1 MRSIVCSAIAALLLA
16 CPGARAQVERVV
28 VKIDGLSCAFCAYGL
43 EKKLHK
49 VEGVG
54 TLEIKVDE
62 GLALIAAKKGQ
73 ALSVVALERAVKDGG
88 FTPGPVSLTVR
99 GRLVDRAGATIL
111 SVTEGEMALRV
122 EDGEKLQALWQALDA
137 EQEVRL
143 TGSVARA
150 DAAADESEL
159 LVFSL
164 QDFELLRSGADTK
177 PAK

>member
-1 MRSIVCSAIAALLLA
+1 
-16 CPGARAQVERVV
+16 
-28 VKIDGLSCAFCAYGL
+28 
-43 EKKLHK
+43 
-49 VEGVG
+49 
-54 TLEIKVDE
+54 
-62 GLALIAAKKGQ
+62 
-73 ALSVVALERAVKDGG
+73 
-88 FTPGPVSLTVR
+88 
-99 GRLVDRAGATIL
+99 
-111 SVTEGEMALRV
+111 MA
-122 EDGEKLQALWQALDA
+122 DAKLQALNPGQVPNPRQALDA

>member
-1 MRSIVCSAIAALLLA
+1 M
-16 CPGARAQVERVV
+16 
-28 VKIDGLSCAFCAYGL
+28 AF
-43 EKKLHK
+43 
-49 VEGVG
+49 
-54 TLEIKVDE
+54 
-62 GLALIAAKKGQ
+62 
-73 ALSVVALERAVKDGG
+73 
-88 FTPGPVSLTVR
+88 
-99 GRLVDRAGATIL
+99 
-111 SVTEGEMALRV
+111 RV